1 MVYTNE
7 VENGEN
13 GILAKIFVNGAR
25 SIEQPFDPN
34 GRPDIL
40 WSSVEEAQAW
50 ADSYCAFLEAQHEA
64 AEAEKQRVLADSERL
79 VRIEQMLVQL
89 TGQ

>member
-1 MVYTNE
+1 MYTNE
-7 VENGEN
+7 IENGEN
-13 GILAKIFVNGAR
+13 GIIAKIFVNGSR

-40 WSSVEEAQAW
+40 WSSVEEAKAW
-50 ADSYCAFLEAQHEA
+50 ADAYCAALQEQYDYSEV
-64 AEAEKQRVLADSERL
+64 ERQRILADSERL
-79 VRIEQMLVQL
+79 QRIEQMLVQL